1 MFDSC
6 PDMLRVE
13 DVCKLLLISRN
24 SLYILLKSGELK
36 GFQSGRMWRIPRQAL
51 VEYVKKKRTEV
62 MQRPLP
68 SGRGQRFLKGLR
80 PSMFL
85 AMPVGIYPR
94 HAWLYYVF
102 EKLWFSS
109 SFPKFVCS

>member
-36 GFQSGRMWRIPRQAL
+36 GFQSGRMWRIPLAGSGGIC
-51 VEYVKKKRTEV
+51 EAKKRC
-62 MQRPLP
+62 RPF
-68 SGRGQRFLKGLR
+68 G
-80 PSMFL
+80 
-85 AMPVGIYPR
+85 
-94 HAWLYYVF
+94 
-102 EKLWFSS
+102 
-109 SFPKFVCS
+109 